1 MAYLFASAIFVLIL
15 SYLIGSIPFGLLAVK
30 LRTGKDIRK
39 IGSGRTGTTNAL
51 RAAGTTAAIITLL
64 LDILKGASA
73 VWLTRWLI
81 PDNAWLEILAP
92 VAAILGHNYS
102 IFLAERNEEGHMRLR
117 GGAGGA
123 PALGGALGLN
133 PASILILVPISIIVY
148 FGAGYASVTTMGVP
162 IIAAVIFGIRASMGL
177 TPWTYV
183 LYFLIAEVLLLWAL
197 RPNIRK
203 LLDGTERGVGWRT
216 KKAKDTKKE
225 VSNQ

>member
-1 MAYLFASAIFVLIL
+1 MVYLSAILVLIL
-15 SYLIGSIPFGLLAVK
+15 SYLIGSIPFGLVAVK

-51 RAAGTTAAIITLL
+51 RAAGSTIAIVTLL
-64 LDILKGASA
+64 LDVLKGASA
-73 VWLTRWLI
+73 VWLARWLM
-81 PDNAWLEILAP
+81 PDNAWLEMLAP

-102 IFLAERNEEGHMRLR
+102 MFLAERNEDGRLRLR

-123 PALGGALGLN
+123 PALGGALGLY

-162 IIAAVIFGIRASMGL
+162 LIAAVIFGIRAWMGL

-183 LYFLIAEVLLLWAL
+183 LYLLLAEALLLWAL
-197 RPNIRK
+197 RPNIRR
-203 LLDGTERGVGWRT
+203 LLDGTERGIGWRAR
-216 KKAKDTKKE
+216 KAKVKE
-225 VSNQ
+225 NE